1 MNSER
6 ALFIIEAYGADS
18 RRWPADERMAALT
31 LIGQNPELTAAL
43 DEARALDNTLLA
55 AFTPLPATGS
65 LKARIL
71 AAVQSKRQSP
81 FVRLAQFL
89 GMPNARSSQAAL
101 QPLGVLCAA
110 SILGL
115 MVGSTTLES
124 GHDVTV
130 SAEMV
135 EISVAASSD
144 IGLEDLE

>member
-6 ALFIIEAYGADS
+6 VLFIIEAYGADN
-18 RRWPADERMAALT
+18 RHWPAAERMAALT
-31 LIGQNPELTAAL
+31 LIGQRPELNAAL
-43 DEARALDNTLLA
+43 VEARALDDALMA
-55 AFTPLPATGS
+55 AQMPVPATGA

-81 FVRLAQFL
+81 WVRLAQFL

-115 MVGSTTLES
+115 MVGSTTLET
-124 GHDVTV
+124 GHEVAI
-130 SAEMV
+130 SADMV
-135 EISVAASSD
+135 EMAVATAGD

>member
-6 ALFIIEAYGADS
+6 VLAIIAAYGADS
-18 RRWPADERMAALT
+18 RRWPAAERMAALT
-31 LIGQNPELTAAL
+31 LMAQVPDLAAAL
-43 DEARALDNTLLA
+43 AEARALDDALSAVEVA
-55 AFTPLPATGS
+55 AAASGA

-81 FVRLAQFL
+81 WVRLAQFL

-115 MVGSTTLES
+115 MVGSTTLDS
-124 GHDVTV
+124 GHDVSV
-130 SAEMV
+130 SAETV
-135 EISVAASSD
+135 EIAVATSGD
-144 IGLEDLE
+144 MGLEDLE

>member
-1 MNSER
+1 
-6 ALFIIEAYGADS
+6 
-18 RRWPADERMAALT
+18 
-31 LIGQNPELTAAL
+31 
-43 DEARALDNTLLA
+43 
-55 AFTPLPATGS
+55 
-65 LKARIL
+65 
-71 AAVQSKRQSP
+71 
-81 FVRLAQFL
+81 VRLAQFL

-135 EISVAASSD
+135 EMSVAASGD